1 MFGFP
6 CIIRDFGKCFHFESW
21 CCFKISNMRGKR
33 TRTLCTRARSTRS
46 TSSTFVTFV
55 QQIDNIIQQ
64 APKMAFFGINLVHLG
79 VRSFWEQ
86 PHQGA
91 ARGHGTGGG
100 PAHELLD
107 LAKTR
112 KWHEARRW
120 FLTNGPDVWCLSITS
135 HGVLMFLGSAL
146 PTNLVSMFLFVNR
159 VIRWTHHGCGTWARV
174 LVLPEELG

>member
-1 MFGFP
+1 MKLAGSNFESLWGERHLKAFTIAR
-6 CIIRDFGKCFHFESW
+6 CLASHASFEILGSVFYFESW
-21 CCFKISNMRGKR
+21 CCFKFSNMRGKR

-112 KWHEARRW
+112 KWHEARR
-120 FLTNGPDVWCLSITS
+120 
-135 HGVLMFLGSAL
+135 
-146 PTNLVSMFLFVNR
+146 
-159 VIRWTHHGCGTWARV
+159 
-174 LVLPEELG
+174 